1 MVLFEALN
9 SNPEDPQLLRSILG
23 RRLEDVYW
31 VCAFSV
37 NQHISIC
44 NSNPYDWDPVFKR
57 FHPTCNCSVD
67 KIDDPDGR
75 AAESEINKFDDM
87 MKHLV
92 ATGRCKHLIAVDGSM
107 DLFNRAWC
115 IAEIAEGK
123 RLRMHQSLKLVS
135 KKVLIRRQ
143 RTLQKIDI
151 ANMECT
157 NENDLQIILTKIQK
171 YVSIPGFNEQLQSL
185 IFDERSGLLKTWQT
199 SDNLERMGEAGRLLR
214 WSLADGGTGKV
225 WRFWRTEQL
234 EVTEVP
240 PPCGISI
247 IVSM

>member
-1 MVLFEALN
+1 M
-9 SNPEDPQLLRSILG
+9 
-23 RRLEDVYW
+23 
-31 VCAFSV
+31 
-37 NQHISIC
+37 
-44 NSNPYDWDPVFKR
+44 
-57 FHPTCNCSVD
+57 D

-123 RLRMHQSLKLVS
+123 RLRMHQSLKFVS

>member
-1 MVLFEALN
+1 M
-9 SNPEDPQLLRSILG
+9 
-23 RRLEDVYW
+23 
-31 VCAFSV
+31 CAFSV

-123 RLRMHQSLKLVS
+123 RLRMHQSLKFVS

-185 IFDERSGLLKTWQT
+185 IFD
-199 SDNLERMGEAGRLLR
+199 
-214 WSLADGGTGKV
+214 
-225 WRFWRTEQL
+225 
-234 EVTEVP
+234 
-240 PPCGISI
+240 
-247 IVSM
+247 

>member
-1 MVLFEALN
+1 M
-9 SNPEDPQLLRSILG
+9 
-23 RRLEDVYW
+23 
-31 VCAFSV
+31 
-37 NQHISIC
+37 
-44 NSNPYDWDPVFKR
+44 
-57 FHPTCNCSVD
+57 D

-87 MKHLV
+87 MKHLA
-92 ATGRCKHLIAVDGSM
+92 ATGRCKHLIAVDKSM

-157 NENDLQIILTKIQK
+157 NGNDLQMILTRIQK
-171 YVSIPGFNEQLQSL
+171 YVSIPRFNEQLQSL
-185 IFDERSGLLKTWQT
+185 IFDEGSGLLKTWQT

-225 WRFWRTEQL
+225 WRFWRTERS
-234 EVTEVP
+234 EVRGSTTSRNIHHCFHLARSVQK
-240 PPCGISI
+240 
-247 IVSM
+247 